1 MRMAN
6 GELVARRTGYGM
18 YVVDIP
24 NEAGTYRIRCEGV
37 SEGEDPAI
45 TRAAPAPEPFPDRV
59 LRVAR
64 EAGYEPTGAWEDP
77 AWGGSVFVR
86 FENQTVVRVFADADL
101 APQLRKYAGPDNQPE
116 AVRARKEAADYEA
129 TGLGAARD
137 FRESVM
143 ARLTA
148 LHSLGDMVEV
158 ARGACAA
165 AGAELTHVESRG
177 TTLFV
182 LIRGDYGKTL
192 RVEEL
197 VRAAMPAWA
206 EVRVLFNRPRDATGA
221 VHPCVRDAMI
231 SAILAR
237 QVAAGG
243 VDTEGTRAEAERWCA
258 MLAGCVC
265 EGMRATT
272 DRGCESG
279 PGIVVN
285 KTPGPHEGAT
295 AWASATWEEL

>member
-129 TGLGAARD
+129 IGLGAARY

-143 ARLTA
+143 ARKAAHILENTK
-148 LHSLGDMVEV
+148 V
-158 ARGACAA
+158 ATMPGAYVDILF
-165 AGAELTHVESRG
+165 AGAVCPGVSAAPRMVQSVADADEL
-177 TTLFV
+177 
-182 LIRGDYGKTL
+182 YGKDSAVASAARREFGCTVRL
-192 RVEEL
+192 VEIET
-197 VRAAMPAWA
+197 P
-206 EVRVLFNRPRDATGA
+206 
-221 VHPCVRDAMI
+221 RDAMI
-231 SAILAR
+231 SAIIAR
-237 QVAAGG
+237 QLAAGG
-243 VDTEGTRAEAERWCA
+243 VDTEGTRHEAERWCA

-272 DRGCESG
+272 RESAYRMA
-279 PGIVVN
+279 
-285 KTPGPHEGAT
+285 HRD
-295 AWASATWEEL
+295 TWRETIGDGWRIAIEMSGKPLGRP